1 MNWRIHHKIE
11 TVSTNLDAR
20 AGVHGDV
27 YTADFQT
34 AGRGRLD
41 HKWQSPPGAN
51 LMMSVVLGVGARGRM
66 GAEGGMG
73 VKETLPEEI
82 ATLPLVIGLAVVRA
96 IRSLLPQG
104 GGERSPRTPPA
115 ELLPLL
121 KWPNDVL
128 VGGRKVS
135 GILCERHGDFVIAGI
150 GVNVK
155 QCVFSPEIAKRA
167 TSLVELM
174 GSVPTSE
181 GSVPQGCGERAP
193 RTPPAVGSVPISV
206 EGVRDVVLEEI
217 AELYEI
223 WREGGFAAVY
233 PEIQAVD
240 CLRGQTLAVKQTD
253 DDAEPVR
260 GVCGGIAPDGSLLV
274 GSVPIYA
281 GEAHVM
287 A

>member
-1 MNWRIHHKIE
+1 MTWHIHHKTE
-11 TVSTNLDAR
+11 TVSTNLDACD
-20 AGVHGDV
+20 GGHGDV

-41 HKWQSPPGAN
+41 HKWQSAPSAN
-51 LMMSVVLGVGARGRM
+51 LMMSVVLSV
-66 GAEGGMG
+66 EG
-73 VKETLPEEI
+73 LSPEAI
-82 ATLPLVIGLAVVRA
+82 STLPLVIGLAVVRA
-96 IRSLLPQG
+96 VRGLLPQG
-104 GGERSPRTPPA
+104 DGERSPRTPPA

-155 QCVFSPEIAKRA
+155 QRVFPPEIVKRA
-167 TSLVELM
+167 TSLADLM
-174 GSVPTSE
+174 GSVPK
-181 GSVPQGCGERAP
+181 GCGERSP
-193 RTPPAVGSVPISV
+193 RTPLV
-206 EGVRDVVLEEI
+206 EEVRDAVLGEV
-217 AELYEI
+217 AALYEI
-223 WREGGFAAVY
+223 WRKEGFKAVY

-253 DDAEPVR
+253 DDAKPIR

>member
-1 MNWRIHHKIE
+1 MNWRIHHKTE

-20 AGVHGDV
+20 AGIHGDV

-66 GAEGGMG
+66 GAEGGMV
-73 VKETLPEEI
+73 VKEIPPEEI

-104 GGERSPRTPPA
+104 DGERSPRTPPA

-150 GVNVK
+150 GVNVE
-155 QCVFSPEIAKRA
+155 QRVFPPEIAKRA
-167 TSLVELM
+167 TSIAELM
-174 GSVPTSE
+174 GSVPK
-181 GSVPQGCGERAP
+181 GCGKGCGERSP
-193 RTPPAVGSVPISV
+193 RTPPVVGSVPISV
-206 EGVRDVVLEEI
+206 EEVRDAVLGEI
-217 AELYEI
+217 GALYEI
-223 WREGGFAAVY
+223 WRAGGLAAVY

-253 DDAEPVR
+253 DDAEPIR
-260 GVCGGIAPDGSLLV
+260 GVCGGIASDGSLLV

-281 GEAHVM
+281 GEAHVL

>member
-1 MNWRIHHKIE
+1 MNWRIHHKTE

-20 AGVHGDV
+20 AGIHGDV

-51 LMMSVVLGVGARGRM
+51 LMMSVVLGVGARDRM
-66 GAEGGMG
+66 GAEGGMV
-73 VKETLPEEI
+73 VKEIPPEEI

-96 IRSLLPQG
+96 IR
-104 GGERSPRTPPA
+104 TFPPFH
-115 ELLPLL
+115 LSTFPLL

-155 QCVFSPEIAKRA
+155 QRVFSPEIAKRA
-167 TSLVELM
+167 TSLAELM
-174 GSVPTSE
+174 GPVPTSE
-181 GSVPQGCGERAP
+181 
-193 RTPPAVGSVPISV
+193 GSVPISV
-206 EGVRDVVLEEI
+206 EGVRDVVLGEI

-223 WREGGFAAVY
+223 WREEGFAAVY

-253 DDAEPVR
+253 DDAKPIR

>member
-1 MNWRIHHKIE
+1 MTWRIHHKTE

-20 AGVHGDV
+20 AGVSGDV

-66 GAEGGMG
+66 GAGDGMG
-73 VKETLPEEI
+73 VKEIPPEEI

-96 IRSLLPQG
+96 IRYLLSSEGPVPQG
-104 GGERSPRTPPA
+104 YGERSPRTPPVVG
-115 ELLPLL
+115 PVPKL

-155 QCVFSPEIAKRA
+155 QRVFPPEIAKRA

-174 GSVPTSE
+174 GP
-181 GSVPQGCGERAP
+181 
-193 RTPPAVGSVPISV
+193 VPISV
-206 EGVRDVVLEEI
+206 EEVRDAVLGKI
-217 AELYEI
+217 GPLYEI
-223 WREGGFAAVY
+223 WRKGGFAAVY

-253 DDAEPVR
+253 DDAEPIR

>member
-104 GGERSPRTPPA
+104 DGERSPRTPPA

-155 QCVFSPEIAKRA
+155 QRVFSSEIAKRA

-174 GSVPTSE
+174 GP
-181 GSVPQGCGERAP
+181 
-193 RTPPAVGSVPISV
+193 VPISV
-206 EGVRDVVLEEI
+206 EEVRGVVLEEI

-223 WREGGFAAVY
+223 WLEGGFAAVY

-253 DDAEPVR
+253 DDAEPIR

>member
-1 MNWRIHHKIE
+1 MKWVIHHKPE

-20 AGVHGDV
+20 SGAHGDV

-66 GAEGGMG
+66 GAGDGMG
-73 VKETLPEEI
+73 GKEIPPEEI

-96 IRSLLPQG
+96 IR
-104 GGERSPRTPPA
+104 TFPPFH
-115 ELLPLL
+115 LSTFPLL

-135 GILCERHGDFVIAGI
+135 GILCERHGDCVIAGI

-155 QCVFSPEIAKRA
+155 QRVFPPEIAKRA
-167 TSLVELM
+167 TSLAELM
-174 GSVPTSE
+174 GP
-181 GSVPQGCGERAP
+181 VPQGCGDRAP
-193 RTPPAVGSVPISV
+193 RTPLSEGSVPISV
-206 EGVRDVVLEEI
+206 EGVRDAVLGEI
-217 AELYEI
+217 AALYEI
-223 WREGGFAAVY
+223 WRKRGFAAVY

-253 DDAEPVR
+253 DDAEPIR